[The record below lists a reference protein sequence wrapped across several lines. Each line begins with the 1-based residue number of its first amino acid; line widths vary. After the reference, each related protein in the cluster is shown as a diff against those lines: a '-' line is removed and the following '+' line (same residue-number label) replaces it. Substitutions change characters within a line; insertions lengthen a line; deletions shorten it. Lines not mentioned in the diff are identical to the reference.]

1 MGCASLGEVQGGSLK
16 EITVSVSILE
26 LWSLETLGL
35 GVEAWNHRTQFI
47 PGPKLQRVS
56 QQGALV
62 EWSQPWDWFVEEGM
76 EKQAQAAGEK
86 KGPRQ
91 GLPP

>member
-47 PGPKLQRVS
+47 PGPKLPKGFTARGTCRVVS
-56 QQGALV
+56 AL
-62 EWSQPWDWFVEEGM
+62 
-76 EKQAQAAGEK
+76 
-86 KGPRQ
+86 
-91 GLPP
+91 GLVC